1 MTRRLRIELAPRSIE
16 LTAEEAELF
25 IWTCTYKNKYDWRF
39 PGILEIT
46 PSMRDHN
53 HWKDEDVDHGIISR
67 RKHITIP
74 VRNI

>member
-16 LTAEEAELF
+16 LTAYDAELY
-25 IWTCTYKNKYDWRF
+25 IWTCSHNNKHDWRF
-39 PGILEIT
+39 PTILEIT

-53 HWKDEDVDHGIISR
+53 HWKAEHVNGIISR

-74 VRNI
+74 VRNK